1 MDFEFVRHEPL
12 YDCIL
17 LVLTLDRQK
26 MKERILIGEELQIR
40 FRLQGY
46 ADAEVLWDVTRPLG
60 AMLSAFEHDPDGE
73 WNRFGLMPL
82 REALHSNRWK
92 QPGLEQASGDFLAKK
107 YLTGDPVRMYV
118 ALRIWNEYL
127 KAREPRNREAA
138 CERFIRKM
146 NGFTALFMGNP
157 PLDFDEDSG
166 KPKRLNIST
175 HIYGSVPQE
184 DTRLDLW
191 YPDSKRNMECVSAY
205 SSLYPLII
213 YYLNRLNDWGL
224 YFRKCKICEKVFL
237 AKSQRYELCS
247 DKCRKKQSLQNKREF
262 DERARENNYDLLYKN
277 ECQNWRNKI
286 NKAKKIPGFPADRL
300 EEMLA
305 AFESL
310 KKEALLR
317 KQAVKRKTASPKEFS
332 DWLLQQSNI
341 IVELAEQEN

>member
-12 YDCIL
+12 YDRIL

-46 ADAEVLWDVTRPLG
+46 ADAEVLCDVTRPLG

-138 CERFIRKM
+138 CERFIGKM

-224 YFRKCKICEKVFL
+224 YFRKCKICGKVFL

-262 DERARENNYDLLYKN
+262 DDLLYKN

-286 NKAKKIPGFPADRL
+286 NKVKKTPGFPADRL

-305 AFESL
+305 AFESF

-317 KQAVKRKTASPKEFS
+317 KQAVKKKTASPKEFS